1 MIINTNSLVQYSDHH
16 LNTGHLKTG
25 RGQVKVCFSD
35 VFTIQMLLIQIP
47 TVIIVKYV
55 VLNVTFFRLDFEEE
69 EEEEELFEDADDE
82 SAYFDGSF
90 QEQQHLQH
98 NQQQG
103 SDEEDI
109 IFYQEAEQV

>member
-1 MIINTNSLVQYSDHH
+1 MNTE
-16 LNTGHLKTG
+16 HLKTG
-25 RGQVKVCFSD
+25 RGKVKVCFSD
-35 VFTIQMLLIQIP
+35 VSAIQMLVIQIP

-69 EEEEELFEDADDE
+69 EEEEIFEDADDE
-82 SAYFDGSF
+82 SAYFDESF
-90 QEQQHLQH
+90 QEQQHQQQH
-98 NQQQG
+98 QKQHQEQG

>member
-47 TVIIVKYV
+47 AVIVVKYV
-55 VLNVTFFRLDFEEE
+55 LVLNVTFFRLDFEEE
-69 EEEEELFEDADDE
+69 EEEEIFEDADDE
-82 SAYFDGSF
+82 SAYFDESF
-90 QEQQHLQH
+90 QDKH
-98 NQQQG
+98 QQQG

>member
-1 MIINTNSLVQYSDHH
+1 MSTE
-16 LNTGHLKTG
+16 HLKTG

-35 VFTIQMLLIQIP
+35 VSAIQMLVIHIP

-55 VLNVTFFRLDFEEE
+55 VLNLTFFLLDFEEE

-82 SAYFDGSF
+82 SAYFDESF
-90 QEQQHLQH
+90 QEQQHQQQH
-98 NQQQG
+98 QKQHQEQG